1 MVAGGG
7 PAGSFFAI
15 HLLREAKKASLDI
28 RVTTVDKNLV
38 RQPDTRIPELT
49 GCNNCAGILSP
60 RLNKALSGIGIQI
73 PDGLICEEFTHIW
86 IHGLWKNFPLKIPST
101 QKMVSVF
108 RGTLP
113 VGQKD
118 RAPGFDS
125 FLLQT
130 AEDRGATLVAGEVME
145 IRQLSSKK
153 PVLTILSPMGETR
166 TVEADFLSVSTGINP
181 CPDTAVEKAGL
192 FKSYQKINSSFI
204 LPKVRR
210 SLIFELKPGRGYLKK
225 YINKEIY
232 LIVSGSK
239 KLPLD
244 HISLVPKGEYL
255 TVALVGESI
264 DRASFPA
271 ETRKIIHE
279 FLRLPHVQTI
289 LPHITLHNTPLACTC
304 SPYMAAEP
312 SKSPVG
318 DRIAMVGDVL
328 GSRLYRDGLYSAFV
342 SAGALAETVIHKGV
356 DKKSLL
362 DGYEPVVMWLEKDN
376 RFGKVVNRLVQ
387 AALKS
392 PVLSRIL
399 YQTFATEMKFKK
411 MDEWPLGNALLC
423 LGSSTVDYA
432 QVFRKLISIRIL
444 FSVLRGVVKTVR
456 NIFTELFFGLSWEDY
471 GRYPTVI
478 LKEKRD
484 YIKQSISASLGVTLD
499 TSPEMERMY
508 AIKIR
513 ASSRKIFKELGKFG
527 DTNARFL
534 NLRFLRVRRISGL
547 PNQVGSVIR
556 YRLKRFPISM
566 DVSLVRAI
574 ERKSVLYE
582 PQELF
587 AKNGKLLFDIAPT
600 SDGNRRLVIYTAFD
614 FKNSTTIPGKLFWK
628 FFRLIFPDYAHDV
641 VWNHAICCIKKEA
654 EKRAV

>member
-1 MVAGGG
+1 VVIGGG

-15 HLLREAKKASLDI
+15 HLIREAKKAGLDI
-28 RVTTVDKNLV
+28 RVTIVDKNLA
-38 RQPDTRIPELT
+38 RRPNTRLPELK

-60 RLNKALSGIGIQI
+60 RLNKELMGIGIQI

-101 QKMVSVF
+101 QKMYSVF

-113 VGQKD
+113 VGRKD
-118 RAPGFDS
+118 RTSGFDS

-130 AEDRGATLVAGEVME
+130 AENQGAILVAGEVMG
-145 IRQLSSKK
+145 IRQSHSKK
-153 PVLTILSPMGETR
+153 LLLTILSPLGEMR
-166 TVEADFLSVSTGINP
+166 TIEADFLSVSTGINP
-181 CPDTAVEKAGL
+181 FPDTVIEETGF
-192 FKSYQKINSSFI
+192 FKSYQKINPSFI
-204 LPKVRR
+204 VPKVRR
-210 SLIFELKPGRGYLKK
+210 SLIFELKPGRGYLRK

-264 DRASFPA
+264 DRASFPG

-279 FLRLPHVQTI
+279 FLRLPHIQTI

-304 SPYMAAEP
+304 SPYMATEP

-328 GSRLYRDGLYSAFV
+328 GSRLYRDGLFSAFV
-342 SAGALAETVIHKGV
+342 SARALAETIVHKGV

-362 DGYEPVVMWLEKDN
+362 DGYEQVATWREKDN

-387 AALKS
+387 AALKT

-411 MDEWPLGNALLC
+411 KDEWPLGNALLS

-432 QVFRKLISIRIL
+432 QVFQKLISIRIL
-444 FSVLRGVVKTVR
+444 FSVLRGVFKTVR
-456 NIFTELFFGLSWEDY
+456 NIFTELVFGLSWEDC

-484 YIKQSISASLGVTLD
+484 YIKQSISAPLGMTLD
-499 TSPEMERMY
+499 ASPEMERMY

-513 ASSRKIFKELGKFG
+513 ASSRKIFQELGKFG
-527 DTNARFL
+527 DANARFL

-547 PNQVGSVIR
+547 PNQVGSVIQ
-556 YRLKRFPISM
+556 YRLKRLPISM

-574 ERKSVLYE
+574 ERKTVLYE

-614 FKNSTTIPGKLFWK
+614 FKNSTTIPGKLFWT
-628 FFRLIFPDYAHDV
+628 FFKLIFPDYAHDV